1 MVALDYAFTQ
11 FEEPDNWK
19 FNKARQN
26 WIIRNVWSEE
36 AVCATAGARTA

>member
-11 FEEPDNWK
+11 FEEPDSWK

-36 AVCATAGARTA
+36 AVSTAIGTRVA